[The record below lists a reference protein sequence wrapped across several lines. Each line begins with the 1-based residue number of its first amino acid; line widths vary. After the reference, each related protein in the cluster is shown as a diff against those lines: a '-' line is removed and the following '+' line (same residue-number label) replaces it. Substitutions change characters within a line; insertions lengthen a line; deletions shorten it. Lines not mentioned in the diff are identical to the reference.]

1 MARRREE
8 PAQTVPIP
16 ITTISS
22 TDLTMSSAFDARD
35 LDRMVPNLSYG
46 SSPVAKNT
54 ASVFLRGIGQTNWGP
69 AQDPKVGT
77 YVDGVYLARPQGGIF
92 DLLDVERIEI
102 LRGPQGT
109 LYGRNTTAGL
119 VHVVTRQ
126 PTDEF
131 AAELRLGAG
140 QDGQSLM
147 SGTMSVPLGDTL
159 STRIAVQQ
167 RRQDGFVT
175 NRFDGT
181 SWNDLNRTTAR
192 VITRWR
198 PSETFEA
205 RLAFDGQR
213 MRERPTLGSCSWV
226 GPEDGAE
233 ANGLAGLAW
242 LFGSFDALKENCRAQ
257 GYLVGYEDDPEANH
271 DVDAHGVSLTI
282 RRDIARIG
290 TLTSITALRDTRER
304 NGSWS
309 TGGDSKAGGL
319 IDVRQPT
326 DRDNTFRQ
334 WTQEFRLEGTA
345 ESIDWVAG
353 IFLFDEE
360 GMVGL
365 DIPLLRDQ
373 IPPQCEDV
381 PQFCFPA
388 GPGITLG
395 DIALGVRRFG
405 SNSPTFSARN
415 RSHAIFAEL
424 NIDLSRRLQGTVGV
438 RYTEDRRRLDATVR
452 LIDGTSSPS
461 FVCADGSLPNL
472 DTCRNSLRHRKT
484 TPRFILNYR
493 IANNVLAYASWSEG
507 YSSPGIDQSPL
518 LTRYDAEV
526 SQNIE
531 AGIKSAFWR
540 GRAQLNVTMFRNTY
554 RNQQQLAPRVI
565 NRQPLL
571 VTINAQRATLRGIE
585 TELTLA
591 PRENLLIRASHGY
604 VHGDYDEFSYLD
616 TEVGP
621 APAFMETEVLR
632 DLSTTKV
639 VRGSPY
645 TYHLSVIQS
654 FDLKGGAT
662 VKAQLGWSFRG
673 RRYDELEAPARSR
686 QAKYGLLHGRVSWEP
701 RDGRTTFSLW
711 GSNLT
716 NRRYTTRRDSAEG
729 NILRRVWGEPKIVG
743 HEFVRRF
750 GL

>member
-1 MARRREE
+1 MNWCKRFLNNPRFRPYVSSGDRAAFTESGSGPVVITSLRPSPKPAVNPGNGSTRRARRSIRRNRWSVAASFALQFAAVPVEPAETGVDLIEEVVVVARRREE

-360 GMVGL
+360 GWSGSTFRCYATKSR
-365 DIPLLRDQ
+365 PNAKTFRSSAFQ
-373 IPPQCEDV
+373 PV
-381 PQFCFPA
+381 PA
-388 GPGITLG
+388 
-395 DIALGVRRFG
+395 
-405 SNSPTFSARN
+405 
-415 RSHAIFAEL
+415 
-424 NIDLSRRLQGTVGV
+424 
-438 RYTEDRRRLDATVR
+438 
-452 LIDGTSSPS
+452 SPS
-461 FVCADGSLPNL
+461 ATS
-472 DTCRNSLRHRKT
+472 R
-484 TPRFILNYR
+484 
-493 IANNVLAYASWSEG
+493 
-507 YSSPGIDQSPL
+507 
-518 LTRYDAEV
+518 
-526 SQNIE
+526 
-531 AGIKSAFWR
+531 SAC
-540 GRAQLNVTMFRNTY
+540 V
-554 RNQQQLAPRVI
+554 
-565 NRQPLL
+565 
-571 VTINAQRATLRGIE
+571 
-585 TELTLA
+585 
-591 PRENLLIRASHGY
+591 
-604 VHGDYDEFSYLD
+604 
-616 TEVGP
+616 
-621 APAFMETEVLR
+621 
-632 DLSTTKV
+632 
-639 VRGSPY
+639 
-645 TYHLSVIQS
+645 
-654 FDLKGGAT
+654 
-662 VKAQLGWSFRG
+662 
-673 RRYDELEAPARSR
+673 
-686 QAKYGLLHGRVSWEP
+686 
-701 RDGRTTFSLW
+701 
-711 GSNLT
+711 
-716 NRRYTTRRDSAEG
+716 DSAATPPPSVPA
-729 NILRRVWGEPKIVG
+729 IA
-743 HEFVRRF
+743 HTRF
-750 GL
+750 SPNSIST